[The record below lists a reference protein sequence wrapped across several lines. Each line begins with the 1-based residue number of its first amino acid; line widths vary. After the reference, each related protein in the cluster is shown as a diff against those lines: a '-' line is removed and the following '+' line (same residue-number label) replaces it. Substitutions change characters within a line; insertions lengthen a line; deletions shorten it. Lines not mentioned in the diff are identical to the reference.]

1 MDRVQSKDE
10 RPDSE
15 ADSGFD
21 DEAFLDDL
29 FDSAVE
35 LASSGSFDALRQRA
49 RTRPHLHEEVEEI
62 FRTASEIAVGPRDSA
77 PRLQG
82 YSIVRELGRGA
93 TGQVWLALQGA
104 LGSRPVALKVLLPSF
119 VASRR
124 GRQRFLGEAQALA
137 RVRHDNVVPIYEV
150 IERDEICAYAME
162 WVDGHSL
169 AALIAYLRFSG
180 STESGAG
187 GGRVLRAKSFLAGAP
202 DSRLAFEAA
211 SWPQL
216 VARIGIDVA
225 RALTAVHGAGLVHRD
240 VKPSNILLRRD
251 GRAILSDFGLV
262 RDAESS
268 HHTLT
273 GEFVGTLAFASPEVL
288 RGEHASV
295 DQRSDVFSLGATLY
309 QALVLEL
316 PFGSS
321 SPSEVQSRAEA
332 GAFRPLRKLDPKLP
346 RDLETIVAKALDAD
360 PMRRYPSASDLADDL
375 ERLLA
380 LQPIRARRAGPIA
393 RTLKS
398 VRRNSR
404 TFIGSVAGALVG
416 LGVASY
422 LGWAIY
428 QNSQRPVLAAEHLKR
443 AHYELIGSAL
453 GTQGFLAQHEGG
465 FAHGLKLMAPPDK
478 DFSFCERALAEYDSS
493 LALVP
498 DQVVARVERDLIAS
512 ILTQAKVDPPWLE
525 ATDFLARTCPRL
537 CQLLEESKRGELD
550 SARIAH
556 VLKDA
561 SYLDRKA
568 LGLVGFLCDSAD
580 LTLKS
585 WNELD
590 LDLEHP
596 SDALIDGLTG
606 AVYLN
611 SGQLELA
618 YVRLVRALDQYPES
632 AMLTV
637 LVADVALRLEDH
649 DAARRFLARCG
660 KSQLEPWDTTC
671 ERVAADLLWTQGRF
685 EEAERAYLAICR
697 PTAAANPLAALRLAH
712 MAEQRGDI
720 DRAWRFHLGQ
730 ANGFSRWQEPVE
742 GIDRCAERWWEGLS
756 QLERERVIR
765 AAAHDAPHWPIAWK
779 EHPTSPEARPATAED
794 MLDSGLLVPLLRFKP
809 KRGSKPYAPP
819 LPDGPP
825 FLWRFHLLHISS
837 TESGLAPGSIRSLVC
852 TKEIVSTDALWNGLP
867 RPARE
872 HVLLASYAIDRALAA
887 NPELDPARTS
897 AMGRM
902 LGRIVRAAL
911 ELARSYR
918 RWLPG

>member
-1 MDRVQSKDE
+1 MQSDDVTS
-10 RPDSE
+10 DSE
-15 ADSGFD
+15 SESAFD
-21 DEAFLDDL
+21 DDAFLDDL
-29 FDSAVE
+29 FDRAVE
-35 LASSGSFDALRQRA
+35 LASSGSFDSLRERA
-49 RTRPHLHEEVEEI
+49 GSRPHLQAEVEDL

-77 PRLQG
+77 PQLRG

-93 TGQVWLALQGA
+93 SGHVWLALQGA

-124 GRQRFLGEAQALA
+124 ARQRFLREAHALA

-169 AALIAYLRFSG
+169 AALIAHLRPSSG
-180 STESGAG
+180 TESGG
-187 GGRVLRAKSFLAGAP
+187 GAARVLRAKNFLAGAA
-202 DSRLAFEAA
+202 DSKLAFEAA

-216 VARIGIDVA
+216 VARIGIDVG
-225 RALTAVHGAGLVHRD
+225 RALTAVHEAGLVHRD

-251 GRAILSDFGLV
+251 GRAILSDLGLV

-295 DQRSDVFSLGATLY
+295 DARSDVFSLGATLY

-321 SPSEVQSRAEA
+321 GPSDVQSRAEA
-332 GAFRPLRKLDPKLP
+332 GAFEPLRKLDPKLP

-360 PMRRYPSASDLADDL
+360 PSRRYASAGDFADDL

-398 VRRNSR
+398 VRRNAR
-404 TFIGSVAGALVG
+404 TFLGSVAGALVG
-416 LGVASY
+416 VGVASY

-428 QNSQRPVLAAEHLKR
+428 QNSQRPVRAAEHLKR

-453 GTQGFLAQHEGG
+453 ATQGFLALNEEG
-465 FAHGLKLMAPPDK
+465 FTHAFKIMAPPDK
-478 DFSFCERALAEYDSS
+478 DFSFCERALVEYDHS
-493 LALVP
+493 LDLVP
-498 DQVVARVERDLIAS
+498 DQIVARVERDLIRS

-525 ATDFLARTCPRL
+525 ATDFTDFLTRSCPKL
-537 CQLLEESKRGELD
+537 CQAIAESKRGELD
-550 SARIAH
+550 SPRVAYI
-556 VLKDA
+556 LKDA

-568 LGLVGFLCDSAD
+568 LGLVGFLCGSAK
-580 LTLKS
+580 LTLNS

-596 SDALIDGLTG
+596 SDALVDGLIG
-606 AVYLN
+606 AVHLN
-611 SGQLELA
+611 SGRLELA
-618 YVRLVRALDQYPES
+618 YVRLVRALDRYPGS

-649 DAARRFLARCG
+649 DAARRFLARCD
-660 KSQLEPWDTTC
+660 KSQLEPWDTTY
-671 ERVAADLLWTQGRF
+671 ERVAADLSWTEGRID
-685 EEAERAYLAICR
+685 EAERAYLAMCR
-697 PTAAANPLAALRLAH
+697 PGPAANPLAALRLAH
-712 MAEQRGDI
+712 IAEQRGQV
-720 DRAWRFHLGQ
+720 DRAWRFHLGL
-730 ANGFSRWQEPVE
+730 AHGYSKWRDPVE
-742 GIDRCAERWWEGLS
+742 GIDRCAERWWDGLS
-756 QLERERVIR
+756 QLERERAIR
-765 AAAHDAPHWPIAWK
+765 AAARDGPDWPIAWK
-779 EHPTSPEARPATAED
+779 VHPTSPEARPATAEE
-794 MLDSGLLVPLLRFKP
+794 MLDSGLLVPLLRW
-809 KRGSKPYAPP
+809 KRESDGCAPP

-825 FLWRFHLLHISS
+825 FLWRFHAPHRSS
-837 TESGLAPGSIRSLVC
+837 NASVPASGSIRSLAC
-852 TKEIVSTDALWNGLP
+852 TSEVVSSDALWHELP
-867 RPARE
+867 QAARE
-872 HVLLASYAIDRALAA
+872 HVLLASYAIDRALTGNARLDH
-887 NPELDPARTS
+887 NPSTAVRR
-897 AMGRM
+897 A
-902 LGRIVRAAL
+902 LGRIVR
-911 ELARSYR
+911 EVLAPSFR
-918 RWLPG
+918 R